1 MDYEWKDLYFGSAIV
16 AWDAAAVTLMRYGES
31 ETKSL
36 DNLAWSIRQ
45 AIFEYIK
52 DDSDDN
58 TTL

>member
-1 MDYEWKDLYFGSAIV
+1 MDYKWKDLYFGSAIV
-16 AWDAAAVTLMRYGES
+16 AWDVAVVTLMRYGKN

-36 DNLAWSIRQ
+36 DDLTWSTRQ

-52 DDSDDN
+52 DDSDNN